1 MMVSESTALLMAE
14 RLAEALLVSGSKLV
28 TAESCTGGGIGYVLT
43 SIAGSSQWYER
54 GFITY
59 SNESKRELLG
69 VSAHTLDSHGAVSE
83 QTAAAMAQGAIDNS
97 HADISV
103 AVSGVAGPTGGS
115 KNTPVGSV
123 CFGWSERDGE
133 TKTVRIVFEGGRQ
146 QVREQSILM
155 AIQGLLDVLG
165 NSSQGLV

>member
-1 MMVSESTALLMAE
+1 MSESTALLMAE

-59 SNESKRELLG
+59 SNESKQELLG
-69 VSAHTLDSHGAVSE
+69 VSHHTLVSYGAVSE

-103 AVSGVAGPTGGS
+103 AVSGVAGPAGGT
-115 KNTPVGSV
+115 KDNPVGSV

-133 TKTVRIVFEGGRQ
+133 TKTARIVFAGGRQ